1 MIIENAT
8 EIHITD
14 SAFSCLCPY
23 LDLSKVEKKCIYT
36 KYDYV
41 NYHNSFKDWIILPY
55 QN

>member
-23 LDLSKVEKKCIYT
+23 LDLSKVIKKVIYT
-36 KYDYV
+36 GYDCV
-41 NYHNSFKDWIILPY
+41 NYHNSFKDWIIIPH
-55 QN
+55 